1 MTKKELQK
9 IIGQNLLQARTRL
22 GLTQEDLADKVEIS
36 TTFYANLECGNRM
49 MSIVTLRKLA
59 YALCVSTDSLLFDNR
74 PNERTHSIQMMLQNQ
89 PTQVV
94 SLSEKI
100 IRVCIDELS
109 TVDTK
114 KEGTDRS
121 DASGAQTENRGIIYA
136 NV

>member
-9 IIGQNLLQARTRL
+9 IIGQNLLHTRTRL

-59 YALCVSTDSLLFDNR
+59 DALCVSTDSLLYDDR
-74 PNERTHSIQMMLQNQ
+74 PNAQIHSIQMMLQDQ
-89 PTQVV
+89 PNKVV

-100 IRVCIDELS
+100 IRACVDELS
-109 TVDTK
+109 PIDNA
-114 KEGTDRS
+114 KEGTDYINAS
-121 DASGAQTENRGIIYA
+121 DAQTEN
-136 NV
+136 

>member
-9 IIGQNLLQARTRL
+9 IIGQNLLHARTRL

-59 YALCVSTDSLLFDNR
+59 DALCVSTDSLLYDDR
-74 PNERTHSIQMMLQNQ
+74 PNAQIHSIQMMLQDQ
-89 PTQVV
+89 PNKVV

-100 IRVCIDELS
+100 IRACVDELS
-109 TVDTK
+109 PIDNA
-114 KEGTDRS
+114 KEGTDRIN
-121 DASGAQTENRGIIYA
+121 ASGAQTKN
-136 NV
+136 

>member
-9 IIGQNLLQARTRL
+9 IIGQNLLHARTRL

-59 YALCVSTDSLLFDNR
+59 DALCVSTDSLLFDDR
-74 PNERTHSIQMMLQNQ
+74 PNAQIHSIQMMLQDQ
-89 PTQVV
+89 PNKVV

-100 IRVCIDELS
+100 IRACVDELS
-109 TVDTK
+109 PIDNA
-114 KEGTDRS
+114 KEGTDYINAS
-121 DASGAQTENRGIIYA
+121 DAQTEN
-136 NV
+136 

>member
-9 IIGQNLLQARTRL
+9 IIGRNLLRARTRL

-59 YALCVSTDSLLFDNR
+59 DALCVSTDSLLYDDK
-74 PNERTHSIQMMLQNQ
+74 PNAQIHSIQMMLQDQ
-89 PTQVV
+89 PDQVV

-100 IRVCIDELS
+100 IRACVDELS
-109 TVDTK
+109 PIDNA
-114 KEGTDRS
+114 KEGTDHINAS
-121 DASGAQTENRGIIYA
+121 DAQTEN
-136 NV
+136 

>member
-9 IIGQNLLQARTRL
+9 IIGQNLLHARTRL

-59 YALCVSTDSLLFDNR
+59 DVLCVSTDSLLYDNR
-74 PNERTHSIQMMLQNQ
+74 PNEQIHSIEMMLQDQ
-89 PTQVV
+89 PSKVV

-100 IRVCIDELS
+100 IRACVDELS
-109 TVDTK
+109 PIDNT
-114 KEGTDRS
+114 KEGTDRI
-121 DASGAQTENRGIIYA
+121 DASGTQTEN
-136 NV
+136 

>member
-1 MTKKELQK
+1 MTKKELKK
-9 IIGQNLLQARTRL
+9 IIGQNLLHARTRL

-59 YALCVSTDSLLFDNR
+59 DALCVSTDSLLYDNR
-74 PNERTHSIQMMLQNQ
+74 PNELIHSIQMMLQDQ

-100 IRVCIDELS
+100 IRACIDELS
-109 TVDTK
+109 PADTK
-114 KEGTDRS
+114 KEGIDRI
-121 DASGAQTENRGIIYA
+121 DASGAQTEN
-136 NV
+136 

>member
-9 IIGQNLLQARTRL
+9 IIGQNLLHARTRL

-59 YALCVSTDSLLFDNR
+59 DALCVSTDSLLYDNR
-74 PNERTHSIQMMLQNQ
+74 PNEQIHSIQMILQDQ
-89 PTQVV
+89 PTQVI

-100 IRVCIDELS
+100 IRAGVDELS
-109 TVDTK
+109 PVDNK
-114 KEGTDRS
+114 NEGTDRT
-121 DASGAQTENRGIIYA
+121 DATGAQTEN
-136 NV
+136 

>member
-9 IIGQNLLQARTRL
+9 IIGQNLLHARTRL

-59 YALCVSTDSLLFDNR
+59 DALCVSTDSLLYDDR
-74 PNERTHSIQMMLQNQ
+74 PNAQIHSIQMMLQDQ
-89 PTQVV
+89 PNKVV

-100 IRVCIDELS
+100 IRACVNELS
-109 TVDTK
+109 PVDNK
-114 KEGTDRS
+114 NEGTDRI
-121 DASGAQTENRGIIYA
+121 DASGTQAEN
-136 NV
+136 

>member
-9 IIGQNLLQARTRL
+9 IIGQNLLRARTRL

-59 YALCVSTDSLLFDNR
+59 DVLCVSTDSLLYDDR
-74 PNERTHSIQMMLQNQ
+74 PNAQIHSIQMMLQDQ
-89 PTQVV
+89 PDQVV

-100 IRVCIDELS
+100 IRACVDELS
-109 TVDTK
+109 PIDNA
-114 KEGTDRS
+114 KEGTDHINAS
-121 DASGAQTENRGIIYA
+121 DAQTEN
-136 NV
+136 